1 MYKAL
6 NYHCKDSK
14 NARVLL
20 LGITEIWAV
29 KIDGSTNHSDLRM
42 KSGTRLLCLNDTSK
56 TDYQMRS
63 F

>member
-1 MYKAL
+1 MYKVL
-6 NYHCKDSK
+6 NYHCKDSE
-14 NARVLL
+14 NSRVLL

-29 KIDGSTNHSDLRM
+29 NIDGSTNHSDLRI
-42 KSGTRLLCLNDTSK
+42 KSGTRLLCLHDTSK

>member
-6 NYHCKDSK
+6 NYHCKDSEDS
-14 NARVLL
+14 RVLL
-20 LGITEIWAV
+20 LGITEIWTEN
-29 KIDGSTNHSDLRM
+29 IDGSTNHSDLRI
-42 KSGTRLLCLNDTSK
+42 KSGTRLLCLIDTSK

>member
-6 NYHCKDSK
+6 NYHCKDSE
-14 NARVLL
+14 NSRVVL
-20 LGITEIWAV
+20 LGITEILTEN
-29 KIDGSTNHSDLRM
+29 IDGSTNHSDLRI